1 MQTGAGGYIR
11 ATSFGGAW
19 RVSEGWFFAEFL
31 RLLMKYQALYVVESH
46 PCALNQQECVRM
58 GVPADLVRIHNYRD
72 LIRGVARKV
81 VAITRITGSDGPRS
95 RGRELQLAS
104 SVSGRWT
111 DRARA
116 RLASA
121 GDHRDGAL
129 RFE

>member
-1 MQTGAGGYIR
+1 MLWNPTLAHSTNKSAQ
-11 ATSFGGAW
+11 
-19 RVSEGWFFAEFL
+19 GWEF
-31 RLLMKYQALYVVESH
+31 R
-46 PCALNQQECVRM
+46 P
-58 GVPADLVRIHNYRD
+58 DLVRIHNYRD
-72 LIRGVARKV
+72 SIRGVAREV
-81 VAITRITGSDGPRS
+81 VAITRITGSDGPCS

>member
-1 MQTGAGGYIR
+1 MQTRAGGYIR

-31 RLLMKYQALYVVESH
+31 RLLMKYQALYVGESTLAH
-46 PCALNQQECVRM
+46 STSKSAQGV

-72 LIRGVARKV
+72 LIRRVAREV
-81 VAITRITGSDGPRS
+81 VAITRITGSDGPCS

-116 RLASA
+116 LLASS

-129 RFE
+129 R